1 MREIYSM
8 DKNIKVV
15 NVLPKAIVSGI
26 LPINKK
32 ELNCAVLNDEEH
44 TRVISASAIFEA
56 LDRPRK
62 GQNKRLKIDN
72 FQLPPFVASKNLEP
86 FIEEDLMS
94 MLKQIEYIDGSKK
107 VQGYNARILP
117 KLCSLYLRVRR
128 AGKLLASQEKLA
140 INAEILQDA
149 LAETAIVALVDE
161 ATGFQYSRTYNA
173 LRLILEQYVE
183 DGIQKWIKRFPDEFF
198 IEIDKIYQNPTTTSR
213 KRPKYYGWFINT
225 YIYQPIEKGY
235 LKDELNKLNITDS
248 GKRRARFHQWLSEFG
263 NQQLTLQIGGVLSVL
278 RISPNLE
285 KFKENMRLQ
294 QGLSINPSLFD
305 SDYNPLA

>member
-1 MREIYSM
+1 MENNN
-8 DKNIKVV
+8 KKEKKT
-15 NVLPKAIVSGI
+15 LPKALVSGI

-62 GQNKRLKIDN
+62 GQNKRLEINN

-86 FIEEDLMS
+86 FITEDLMS
-94 MLKQIEYIDGSKK
+94 MLKKIEYIDGSKK
-107 VQGYNARILP
+107 VQGYNDRILP
-117 KLCSLYLRVRR
+117 KLCSLYLRARR
-128 AGKLLASQEKLA
+128 AGKLLPSQEKLA

-161 ATGFQYSRTYNA
+161 ATGFQYSRKYDA

-183 DGIQKWIKRFPDEFF
+183 DGIQKWIKRFPDDFF
-198 IEIDKIYQNPTTTSR
+198 IEIDKIYNNPRTTSR
-213 KRPKYYGWFINT
+213 TRPKYYGWFINT
-225 YIYQPIEKGY
+225 YIYEPIEKGY
-235 LKDELNKLNITDS
+235 LKKELNKLNITDS

-294 QGLSINPSLFD
+294 QGVSINPSLFD